1 MSARG
6 DKFMMA
12 GKIGGFLSRH
22 NRFASGTALVL
33 AVAAIFAF
41 IYSPRVVGAAV
52 TERELPVYSVERDG
66 KFVSLSFDA
75 AWGNE
80 DTQMLIDIL
89 AKYNVK
95 ATFFVV
101 GEWVDKY
108 PESVKA
114 LHDAG
119 HEVMNHSDAH
129 PHMAKLT
136 AKQIIDEVNRCSDKI
151 EAVTGVR
158 PTLFRCPYGE
168 YDDNVIGTVN
178 GMGLTA
184 VQWDTDSLD
193 WKKLTAGEI
202 YKRVSSKVQ
211 PGSIVLFHNAGL
223 RAKNVSIAQCFSDD
237 SFREE
242 PYWMEI
248 YAMRII
254 TARTGALVPGGKEMT
269 CIFAVERNYQYPC
282 FVIVP
287 GSVDRLSRW
296 NSFHVYA
303 VPIAVSPYINTL
315 GEEKECLVL
324 LAGDIYTGM

>member
-6 DKFMMA
+6 DVFMTT
-12 GKIGGFLSRH
+12 GKTGDFLSRQ
-22 NRFASGTALVL
+22 NKFASGAALVL

-41 IYSPRVVGAAV
+41 VYSPRVVGAAV

-89 AKYNVK
+89 AKYGVR

-136 AKQIIDEVNRCSDKI
+136 AKQIIDEVDRCSDKI

-178 GMGLTA
+178 GMGLTT

-223 RAKNVSIAQCFSDD
+223 HTPEALPSIIEYLLA
-237 SFREE
+237 EG
-242 PYWMEI
+242 Y
-248 YAMRII
+248 
-254 TARTGALVPGGKEMT
+254 T
-269 CIFAVERNYQYPC
+269 
-282 FVIVP
+282 IVP
-287 GSVDRLSRW
+287 
-296 NSFHVYA
+296 
-303 VPIAVSPYINTL
+303 VSEILLTGDTYIDH
-315 GEEKECLVL
+315 
-324 LAGDIYTGM
+324 AGRQHAAGT

>member
-1 MSARG
+1 MTT
-6 DKFMMA
+6 
-12 GKIGGFLSRH
+12 GKTGGFLSRQ
-22 NRFASGTALVL
+22 NKFASGAALVL

-41 IYSPRVVGAAV
+41 VYSPRVVGAAV

-89 AKYNVK
+89 AKYGVR

-119 HEVMNHSDAH
+119 HEVMHHSDAH

-136 AKQIIDEVNRCSDKI
+136 AKQIIDEVDRCSDKI

-178 GMGLTA
+178 GMGLTT

-223 RAKNVSIAQCFSDD
+223 HTPEALPSIIEYLLA
-237 SFREE
+237 EG
-242 PYWMEI
+242 Y
-248 YAMRII
+248 
-254 TARTGALVPGGKEMT
+254 T
-269 CIFAVERNYQYPC
+269 
-282 FVIVP
+282 IVP
-287 GSVDRLSRW
+287 
-296 NSFHVYA
+296 
-303 VPIAVSPYINTL
+303 VSEILLTGDTYIDH
-315 GEEKECLVL
+315 
-324 LAGDIYTGM
+324 AGRQHAAGT